1 MFFDPF
7 SQGSA
12 RFPNVGAGTVDVWTL
27 VLVYDS
33 CLVGFGVLVF
43 GVAQCCSECVGPLEV
58 YLDTSS
64 LAWFLELVCC
74 VGDVGDNY
82 GGLVVVVVG
91 WVVVGAGVVG
101 R

>member
-1 MFFDPF
+1 MFFEPF

-27 VLVYDS
+27 VLVYDP
-33 CLVGFGVLVF
+33 CLLGFGVLVL

-64 LAWFLELVCC
+64 LAKFLELVCC
-74 VGDVGDNY
+74 VGDVGDNN
-82 GGLVVVVVG
+82 GGLVVVVAG
-91 WVVVGAGVVG
+91 WVVVVGVVG
-101 R
+101 G